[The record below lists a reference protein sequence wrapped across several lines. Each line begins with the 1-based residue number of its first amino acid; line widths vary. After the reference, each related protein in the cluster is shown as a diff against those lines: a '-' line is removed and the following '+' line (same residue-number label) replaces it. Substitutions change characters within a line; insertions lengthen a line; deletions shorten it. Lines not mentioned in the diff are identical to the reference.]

1 MNKLVPLTGD
11 AEARGT
17 GLMTVTQLVDEE
29 KITTGWSDA
38 EIDLFLKDTSFT
50 DGNSLAILLRFKH
63 VESITARPGS

>member
-1 MNKLVPLTGD
+1 
-11 AEARGT
+11 
-17 GLMTVTQLVDEE
+17 MTVTQLVDKE